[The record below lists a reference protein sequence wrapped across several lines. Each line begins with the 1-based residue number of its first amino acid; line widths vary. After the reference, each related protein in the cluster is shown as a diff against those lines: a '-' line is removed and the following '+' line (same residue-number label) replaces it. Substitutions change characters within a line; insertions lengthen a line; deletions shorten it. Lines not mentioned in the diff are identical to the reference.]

1 MRWDELFAD
10 LEAQY
15 DAVQDAELAAEV
27 SDRTRRELALVRLID
42 RLRPAVGQR
51 LTLRV
56 SGVGGLDGQ
65 LIGLGPDW
73 LLLGEIGSR
82 EALVSLSAVLS
93 MSGLTAQS
101 SSPGLEGKVA
111 ARLTLAFALRGIV
124 RDRSP
129 VTLSFIDGAITAG
142 TLDRV
147 GADFVEIAEHPPGEL
162 RRRDVVRTVRTVPL
176 AAVAVVRRS

>member
-1 MRWDELFAD
+1 
-10 LEAQY
+10 
-15 DAVQDAELAAEV
+15 
-27 SDRTRRELALVRLID
+27 
-42 RLRPAVGQR
+42 
-51 LTLRV
+51 
-56 SGVGGLDGQ
+56 
-65 LIGLGPDW
+65 
-73 LLLGEIGSR
+73 
-82 EALVSLSAVLS
+82 
-93 MSGLTAQS
+93 
-101 SSPGLEGKVA
+101 
-111 ARLTLAFALRGIV
+111 LTLAFALRGIV